1 MALSRDVDM
10 SELYKLVFRGELIE
24 GQHAAVVRRNLGQL
38 LSIDDQRLD
47 QLFSGQSVVVKAQ
60 ADLDSARRLQALFKK
75 AGARLR
81 ALPVVDAAPSLRADR
96 ADEVAADLPG
106 NLDGVEVLPP
116 GSEVLRED
124 ERQPWI
130 PREVVTDHISLAVA
144 DGSPLERRDPAP
156 PPPDTSHI
164 SLVDPE

>member
-1 MALSRDVDM
+1 MTLSRDVDM

-47 QLFSGQSVVVKAQ
+47 QLFSGQAVVVKAQ
-60 ADLDSARRLQALFKK
+60 TDVDSATRLQALFKK

-81 ALPVVDAAPSLRADR
+81 VIPLVDAAAPVRA
-96 ADEVAADLPG
+96 G
-106 NLDGVEVLPP
+106 GLDGVEVLPP

-130 PREVVTDHISLAVA
+130 PRNVATDHISLAAA
-144 DGSPLERRDPAP
+144 DGAPLERRDPAP
-156 PPPDTSHI
+156 PPPDTSHL
-164 SLVDPE
+164 SLLDPD